1 MNMEY
6 KLLDNGKGLILTRQ
20 PEIVQRHLFITFS
33 GAPKNATAIFEK
45 VDGDSLYRQLQD
57 DTCGLPAHFLDGD
70 IKVSV
75 TILDGSSNA
84 PKWRCEEIKAQKQE
98 SGVLV
103 CPNDM
108 NIPIQMVEIQL
119 EQQKINENIN
129 KLVENYSELNKKLEK
144 LLEGYDIT

>member
-6 KLLDNGKGLILTRQ
+6 KLLDNGKGFILTRQ

-33 GAPKNATAIFEK
+33 GAPENATAIFEK
-45 VDGDSLYRQLQD
+45 ADGDSLYRQLQD
-57 DTCGLPAHFLDGD
+57 NTCGLPAHFLDGN

-75 TILDGSSNA
+75 TVLDGSKNA
-84 PKWRCEEIKAQKQE
+84 PQWRCEEIKALKQTN
-98 SGVLV
+98 GVLV

-108 NIPIQMVEIQL
+108 NIPAQMVEIQL
-119 EQQKINENIN
+119 EQQTIKEELV
-129 KLVENYSELNKKLEK
+129 KLTDNYSELNKKLEK

>member
-57 DTCGLPAHFLDGD
+57 DTCGLPAHFLDGN

-75 TILDGSSNA
+75 TVLDGNSNA
-84 PKWRCEEIKAQKQE
+84 PKWRCEEIKASKQQG
-98 SGVLV
+98 GVLA

-108 NIPIQMVEIQL
+108 NIPMQMVEIQL
-119 EQQKINENIN
+119 EQQKIKGEIE
-129 KLVENYSELNKKLEK
+129 KLAENYSELNKKLEK